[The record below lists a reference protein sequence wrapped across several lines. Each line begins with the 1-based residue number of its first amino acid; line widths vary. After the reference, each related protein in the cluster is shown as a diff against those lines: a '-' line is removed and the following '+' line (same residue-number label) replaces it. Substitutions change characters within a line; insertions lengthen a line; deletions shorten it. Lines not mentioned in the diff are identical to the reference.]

1 MTALGRE
8 RMYEYFS
15 NLQQTP
21 TVLLRLNYA
30 TELRYGVL
38 VDLAQQIA
46 AGQPID
52 ISMSYVNVIWLA
64 DANAMSLLAFP
75 HTATPAKIINLAG
88 PEFLST
94 RDIATRLASYLGT
107 TPRFIGNEHQDALLS
122 NGQLGHQLLGE
133 PEMLA
138 DQMLRW
144 TAKWI
149 SRGGPTLGKPT
160 HFQTRSGQF

>member
-1 MTALGRE
+1 M
-8 RMYEYFS
+8 
-15 NLQQTP
+15 
-21 TVLLRLNYA
+21 LLRLNYA

-64 DANAMSLLAFP
+64 DANAMSLLAFL

-133 PEMLA
+133 PEILA
-138 DQMLRW
+138 DQMLNW
-144 TAKWI
+144 TARWI
-149 SRGGPTLGKPT
+149 SQGGPTLGKPT